1 MYGLEAIA
9 ANNGWAIS
17 VVGVFHRLHRPCA
30 PLPVHFPGYINSW
43 TSGTTGTISDF
54 SKKTPPDTT
63 EPLHPP
69 FTEREKGSARQFHL
83 LIKTM
88 DDHFSLQRLLHL
100 AEISGLERPHSSLT
114 RLIKTK
120 IIKPDLHGLYL
131 FDNEAFNRF
140 VS

>member
-17 VVGVFHRLHRPCA
+17 VVGVSIVF
-30 PLPVHFPGYINSW
+30 
-43 TSGTTGTISDF
+43 TGLVLLSLSISRIHKFLDLWDNRDKIQLF
-54 SKKTPPDTT
+54 KKKPPETT

-69 FTEREKGSARQFHL
+69 FTEQEKGSARQFHL

-88 DDHFSLQRLLHL
+88 DDHFSLPRLLRL

-120 IIKPDLHGLYL
+120 IITPDLHGLYL